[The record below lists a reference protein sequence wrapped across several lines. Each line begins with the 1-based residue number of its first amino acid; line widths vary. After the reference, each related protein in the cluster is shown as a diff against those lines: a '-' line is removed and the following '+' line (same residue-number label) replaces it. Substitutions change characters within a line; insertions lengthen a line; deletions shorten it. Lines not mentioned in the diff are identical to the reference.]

1 MGKPRQ
7 IIPGRTYFLTRRV
20 VERRFLLRPDA
31 QLSNAYLYCLIEA
44 ARRFG
49 IQLLLSLAES
59 NHHHTVFRDP
69 RGNAPRFVEHF
80 HRTLARCLN
89 CYRGRWENFWAAGEP
104 CYEVILDRDT
114 LVRKLVY
121 AAANP
126 VKDHLVERAHQWPGV
141 NTMRALRG
149 GHVVRATRPRF
160 FFDPNGAMPEAVE
173 AVFALPAGTG
183 DELFADPAEL
193 IAAVEAGI
201 AEVEGAARAERART
215 GRRVLG
221 RKTICEQSWRDAPTS
236 VAPRRQRRPRFA
248 GRTAS
253 LRVALAAYR
262 QFLALYQRARA
273 AWATSPKAAV
283 LFPLGTY
290 ALARSA
296 PVAVAPLPT

>member
-20 VERRFLLRPDA
+20 VERRFLLRPDT

-126 VKDHLVERAHQWPGV
+126 VKDHLVEARAPVARREHD
-141 NTMRALRG
+141 A
-149 GHVVRATRPRF
+149 
-160 FFDPNGAMPEAVE
+160 
-173 AVFALPAGTG
+173 
-183 DELFADPAEL
+183 
-193 IAAVEAGI
+193 
-201 AEVEGAARAERART
+201 GAARRAR
-215 GRRVLG
+215 G
-221 RKTICEQSWRDAPTS
+221 
-236 VAPRRQRRPRFA
+236 A
-248 GRTAS
+248 GDPA
-253 LRVALAAYR
+253 AL
-262 QFLALYQRARA
+262 LL
-273 AWATSPKAAV
+273 
-283 LFPLGTY
+283 
-290 ALARSA
+290 
-296 PVAVAPLPT
+296 